1 MLITYIAVYDAY
13 INGYAIDNIHC
24 LTDAYMWLYS
34 EFIARQQLVMSSIS
48 Y

>member
-24 LTDAYMWLYS
+24 LTDAYM
-34 EFIARQQLVMSSIS
+34 
-48 Y
+48 

>member
-13 INGYAIDNIHC
+13 INGYAIENTHC

>member
-24 LTDAYMWLYS
+24 LTDAFM
-34 EFIARQQLVMSSIS
+34 
-48 Y
+48 

>member
-24 LTDAYMWLYS
+24 LTNAYM
-34 EFIARQQLVMSSIS
+34 
-48 Y
+48 

>member
-1 MLITYIAVYDAY
+1 MLIIYIAVYDAY
-13 INGYAIDNIHC
+13 INGYAIENTHC

-34 EFIARQQLVMSSIS
+34 EFIARQLVMSSIS